1 MMRSEQCLDT
11 LDFSHK
17 LYDDTPR
24 ELEFRSTS
32 VAEAEKWQLDLR
44 EKLTELIGDFPNTKC
59 ELKPESLETREFEGY
74 IRETVLFQSRLN
86 MTTYGYFLIPTHI
99 DIPTSNATILC
110 LAGHGRGVDDI
121 VGIEEDGSMREEYGG
136 YQNDF
141 ALQCLAHGYTVL
153 AIEQFGFGHRRD
165 AVAHQKGGGSS
176 SCQPSA
182 GAALLLGQ
190 TMVGWRVYDAMRAYD
205 YLATRPE
212 VDVNRLG
219 IMGISGG
226 GTTSFFT
233 AALDQRV
240 KAAVISGYFNTFKD
254 SILSISH
261 CIDNYIP
268 NVLQYAEMYD
278 IAGLIAP
285 RALFVESG
293 TEDTIFPIQATQ
305 YAVDRAKLIY
315 RLFNAEDKLGLEVFE
330 DGHSFYGIGAFEFLK
345 KVL

>member
-1 MMRSEQCLDT
+1 MHHEQERDT
-11 LDFSHK
+11 LAFTHQ
-17 LYDDTPR
+17 LYAETPR
-24 ELEFRSTS
+24 HLAFQAAT
-32 VAEAEKWQLDLR
+32 VAEAEAWQVELR
-44 EKLTELIGDFPNTKC
+44 AKLTELVGGFPQERC
-59 ELKPESLETREFEGY
+59 DLESEVLESREFPGY
-74 IRETVLFQSRLN
+74 IRETVQFKSRPHSVIF
-86 MTTYGYFLIPTHI
+86 GYFLSPKS
-99 DIPTSNATILC
+99 PNSSTSNPTILC

-121 VGIEEDGSMREEYGG
+121 VGIEEDGSMRAEWGG

-141 ALQCLAHGYTVL
+141 ALQCLAHDYSVL

-190 TMVGWRVYDAMRAYD
+190 TMVGWRVYDAMRAFD

-212 VDVNRLG
+212 VDMHRLG

-226 GTTSFFT
+226 GTTTFFT
-233 AALDQRV
+233 AAIDTRV
-240 KAAVISGYFNTFKD
+240 KAAVVSGYFNTFRD
-254 SILSISH
+254 SILSLSH

-285 RALFVESG
+285 RALFIESG
-293 TEDTIFPIQATQ
+293 TEDTIFPIEATRF
-305 YAVDRAKLIY
+305 AVNAAKKI
-315 RLFNAEDKLGLEVFE
+315 FNCFDADDKLGFEVFE
-330 DGHSFYGIGAFEFLK
+330 AGHSFHGAGAFEFLK
-345 KVL
+345 RAL

>member
-1 MMRSEQCLDT
+1 MHNEQSFDT
-11 LDFSHK
+11 LAFSHQ
-17 LYDDTPR
+17 LYKDSPR
-24 ELEFRSTS
+24 ELEFNASCI
-32 VAEAEKWQLDLR
+32 AEAEKWQSILR
-44 EKLTELIGDFPNTKC
+44 RKLIELIGGLPSAKC
-59 ELKPESLETREFEGY
+59 DLQPQVLEIHEFEKY
-74 IRETVLFQSRLN
+74 TRETVLFQSRPN
-86 MTTYGYFLIPTHI
+86 MSVYGYFLTLK
-99 DIPTSNATILC
+99 DLDTSTPNPTILC

-165 AVAHQKGGGSS
+165 KIASAKGGGSS

-190 TMVGWRVYDAMRAYD
+190 TMVGWRVYDAIRAYD

-212 VDVNRLG
+212 VDINRLG

-233 AALDQRV
+233 AALDKRV
-240 KAAVISGYFNTFKD
+240 KAAVVSGYFNTFKD

-268 NVLQYAEMYD
+268 NVLQYAEMSD

-293 TEDTIFPIQATQ
+293 TEDTIFPIKATQ
-305 YAVDRAKLIY
+305 YSVECAKKIY
-315 RLFNAEDKLGLEVFE
+315 KLFNSEDKIGLEVFE
-330 DGHSFYGIGAFEFLK
+330 SGHSFYGVGAFKFLK
-345 KVL
+345 TVL

>member
-1 MMRSEQCLDT
+1 MHNEQHFDT
-11 LDFSHK
+11 LTFSHQ
-17 LYDDTPR
+17 LYDEIPR
-24 ELEFRSTS
+24 ELAFRATTI
-32 VAEAEKWQLDLR
+32 AEAEAWQQVLR
-44 EKLTELIGDFPNTKC
+44 EKLIELVGGFPSTKC
-59 ELKPESLETREFEGY
+59 DLQPETLETHEFEGY
-74 IRETVLFQSRLN
+74 TRETVLFQSRPN
-86 MTTYGYFLIPTHI
+86 MTTYGYFLTPTHV
-99 DIPTSNATILC
+99 DISAPNATILC

-121 VGIEEDGSMREEYGG
+121 VGIEEDGSMREEFGG

-165 AVAHQKGGGSS
+165 AVARERGGGSS

-205 YLATRPE
+205 YLATRSE
-212 VDVNRLG
+212 VDMNRLG

-233 AALDQRV
+233 AAIDQRV

-261 CIDNYIP
+261 CIDNYVP

-285 RALFVESG
+285 RAMFVESG
-293 TEDTIFPIQATQ
+293 TEDTIFPIEAT
-305 YAVDRAKLIY
+305 RASVERVKEIY
-315 RLFNAEDKLGLEVFE
+315 KHFNAEDNLGFEVFE
-330 DGHSFYGIGAFEFLK
+330 AGHSFYGVGAFEFLRQA
-345 KVL
+345 L